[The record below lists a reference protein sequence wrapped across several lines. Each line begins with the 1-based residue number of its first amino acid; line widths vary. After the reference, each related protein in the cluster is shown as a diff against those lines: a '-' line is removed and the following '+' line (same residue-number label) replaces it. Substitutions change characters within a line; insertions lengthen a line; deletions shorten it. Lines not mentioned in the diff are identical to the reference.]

1 MGRGTY
7 LFLLRKEYHIGVK
20 KIRFLTF
27 FSTIPLLLSS
37 CLLESTEKPDLFAQK
52 EIAGTGAFSSLVISL
67 DSESKTAK
75 VFYNGETFSPVEV
88 SYLSYKKEFVKEVK
102 NEIGIKSTY
111 EDEYFFYEV
120 DLGAYEKSTASYYLN
135 ETISQITEDKDTEE
149 ARTLRGCT
157 AGGVGIYVKR
167 SLYEGKPSS
176 TPEQYFACAI
186 LNRDTS
192 PIYYNGNGLFHLVY
206 R

>member
-1 MGRGTY
+1 MRN
-7 LFLLRKEYHIGVK
+7 L
-20 KIRFLTF
+20 RFLTVLSAF
-27 FSTIPLLLSS
+27 PLLLSS
-37 CLLESTEKPDLFAQK
+37 CSSEIANQPDVFAK
-52 EIAGTGAFSSLVISL
+52 EEIAGTGALAELTIKL
-67 DSESKTAK
+67 DSENKKAK
-75 VFYNGETFSPVEV
+75 VIYPDSDLDFTPVGI
-88 SYLSYKKEFVKEVK
+88 SLLSSRKEFVKEVK
-102 NEIGIKSTY
+102 NEIGIKSVY

-120 DLGAYEKSTASYYLN
+120 DLGAYEKSTVSYYLN
-135 ETISQITEDKDTEE
+135 ETIRQITEDKDTDE

>member
-20 KIRFLTF
+20 KIRFLTI
-27 FSTIPLLLSS
+27 FSTIPILLSS

-75 VFYNGETFSPVEV
+75 VFYNEETFSPVEV

-135 ETISQITEDKDTEE
+135 ETISEITEDKNTEE

-192 PIYYNGNGLFHLVY
+192 PIYYNGNGIFRLVY

>member
-7 LFLLRKEYHIGVK
+7 LFLLCKEYHIGVK

-75 VFYNGETFSPVEV
+75 VFYNEETFSPVGV

-135 ETISQITEDKDTEE
+135 ETISQITEDKDTED

-186 LNRDTS
+186 LNIDTS
-192 PIYYNGNGLFHLVY
+192 PIYYNGNGIFRLVY